1 MPSEL
6 PALSADAMYQDW
18 REVERTFKV
27 IDPDGSG
34 VVVRQENDGGNV
46 RITVETVEPAVVAP

>member
-1 MPSEL
+1 MPSEV

-27 IDPDGSG
+27 IGCDGSG

-46 RITVETVEPAVVAP
+46 RISAEPVEPTAVAP

>member
-46 RITVETVEPAVVAP
+46 RITVEPVVVAP

>member
-27 IDPDGSG
+27 IDCDGSG
-34 VVVRQENDGGNV
+34 LVIRQENDGGNV
-46 RITVETVEPAVVAP
+46 RVTVEPVEPVVVAP